1 MHGQGLPRPTL
12 AITCATDDNNNNG
25 DVTTMMIGH
34 NDDDDADVFPQSRK
48 VAANAAPPPLSRGQR
63 LAVLK
68 AATRQCCHHVRWVPL
83 SPGTQAVT
91 IHGAL
96 HLHMGHCA
104 HALCAIKRL
113 RNAGHV

>member
-34 NDDDDADVFPQSRK
+34 NDDDADVFPQSRK
-48 VAANAAPPPLSRGQR
+48 VAANAAPPLSRGQR

-83 SPGTQAVT
+83 SPGTQAAT

>member
-1 MHGQGLPRPTL
+1 MMMMMMLMFFPNRARLQPTL
-12 AITCATDDNNNNG
+12 
-25 DVTTMMIGH
+25 
-34 NDDDDADVFPQSRK
+34 
-48 VAANAAPPPLSRGQR
+48 PPLSRGQR

-104 HALCAIKRL
+104 HAPCATKHL